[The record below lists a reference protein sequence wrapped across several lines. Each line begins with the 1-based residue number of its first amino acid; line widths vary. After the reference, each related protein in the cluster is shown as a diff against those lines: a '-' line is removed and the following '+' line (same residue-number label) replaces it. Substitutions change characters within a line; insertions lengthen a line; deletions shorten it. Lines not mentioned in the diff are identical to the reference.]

1 MKNTTT
7 SSRKRSS
14 SNATVSLSHEEIMT
28 RAEALWREKG
38 CPQGCDDEIWLEAE
52 QHLSRQRHH
61 EPDKRNVISTANP
74 RFKFDEKSDE
84 QIREFDERFSTPAGK
99 ETTSL

>member
-1 MKNTTT
+1 MKNITT
-7 SSRKRSS
+7 SPRKRSS
-14 SNATVSLSHEEIMT
+14 SNAPVAPSHEEIMA

-52 QHLSRQRHH
+52 QQLFCQRHLK
-61 EPDKRNVISTANP
+61 PDQRDVISTANP
-74 RFKFDEKSDE
+74 RFEFDQKSDE
-84 QIREFDERFSTPAGK
+84 KIREFDERFSAPAGK